1 MIETLRSLLA
11 DPAFPNVHAVI
22 VHFPVALLPAA
33 LLFDLGSLVFRRR
46 IWMERA
52 ASGLYFVGTLAAAVA
67 YLSGEKASE
76 AMWVFSEAAQSAIA
90 DHEDLALLTL
100 VAFAVITLL
109 RIAASWLARHDRIVP
124 IGFIRLV
131 AVFAAVVGVLM
142 LAVTAHHGGKL
153 VYGYGMGVEGAP
165 FAESAGDPS
174 NDELEP

>member
-11 DPAFPNVHAVI
+11 DPAFPNVHAAV

-52 ASGLYFVGTLAAAVA
+52 ASGLYLLGTLTAAAA
-67 YLSGEKASE
+67 YLAGQEASE
-76 AMWVFSEAAQSAIA
+76 TMWMFSGAAQSAIA

-100 VAFAVITLL
+100 AAFSVITLL
-109 RIAASWLARHDRIVP
+109 RVIASWLARHDRRVP

-142 LAVTAHHGGKL
+142 LAVTVHHGGKL
-153 VYGYGMGVEGAP
+153 VYSYGMGVEGAP

-174 NDELEP
+174 HDELEP